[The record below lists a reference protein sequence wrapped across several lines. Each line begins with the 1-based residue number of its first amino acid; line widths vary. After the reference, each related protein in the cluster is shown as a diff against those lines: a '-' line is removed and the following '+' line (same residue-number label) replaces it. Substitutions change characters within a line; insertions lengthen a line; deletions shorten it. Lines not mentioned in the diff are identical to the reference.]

1 MSSINNFM
9 DKKIK
14 KYSWIHE
21 LNAAAMKAKLLNEA
35 EQYAKHQQFLAE
47 QEQQNLNEAKQEGLK
62 GLIDLFNQIGIELP
76 KTRRA
81 ASALRG
87 FQGVGLDVEGAEDE
101 SGMGYPDPSGV
112 ESLNPNN
119 SDMDGDGQGTA
130 NEVASDAQDWEAGD
144 GDATTGDYENL
155 GTLPSFPN
163 VGMTPSPSAPV
174 PPAMFPSG
182 MAPNAVTRAGTEDA
196 VRRGV
201 IPQSH
206 VARTETRRLQDLQNQ
221 MAVDAALRAQAQA
234 KSEGKLPA
242 SAKEAGRKAGKQAVR
257 DFKSNMGLEAAAR
270 EIMARNP
277 AQGPRPSEDDLR
289 RMSQILGRG

>member
-1 MSSINNFM
+1 M

-35 EQYAKHQQFLAE
+35 EQYAKHQQFLVE
-47 QEQQNLNEAKQEGLK
+47 QHNKQQKNLNESNEKMMQGILN
-62 GLIDLFNQIGIELP
+62 LFKDVGAQYP
-76 KTRRA
+76 KTRKG

-87 FQGVGLDVEGAEDE
+87 FQPMGLDVEGEEDE
-101 SGMGYPDPSGV
+101 SGMGYPDPNGV

-119 SDMDGDGQGTA
+119 SDMDGDGKGTA

-174 PPAMFPSG
+174 PPARFSSSMS
-182 MAPNAVTRAGTEDA
+182 PNEVTRAGTEDA

-206 VARTETRRLQDLQNQ
+206 VARTETRKLQDLQNQ
-221 MAVDAALRAQAQA
+221 MAVDAALRAKGQAE
-234 KSEGKLPA
+234 KEGKLPA
-242 SAKEAGRKAGKQAVR
+242 SAKQAGREAGKKAVK
-257 DFKSNMGLEAAAR
+257 DFKSNLGLEAAAR
-270 EIMARNP
+270 QIMANNP
-277 AQGPRPSEDDLR
+277 PKGPRPTEDDLR
-289 RMSQILGRG
+289 RMGRILGS